1 MLKNRIEKKNKKIN
15 QSKKKMRESN
25 LIGKN

>member
-1 MLKNRIEKKNKKIN
+1 MLKNRIEKKIKKLIKV
-15 QSKKKMRESN
+15 KKKMRESN